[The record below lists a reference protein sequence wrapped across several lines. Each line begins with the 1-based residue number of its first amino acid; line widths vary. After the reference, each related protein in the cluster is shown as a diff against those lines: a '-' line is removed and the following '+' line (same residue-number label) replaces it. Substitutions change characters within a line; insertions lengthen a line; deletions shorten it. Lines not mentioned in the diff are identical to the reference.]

1 MIRHRQPVPR
11 GFTLLEVMTVAAIV
25 GVLASVA
32 IPEFSRLMI
41 RSKTAERSY
50 VLQHVRR
57 MVYDQFIQN
66 GSLPPLLAGAWNPA
80 PPETTFKRTF
90 DFTQPGWKTIFPGGA
105 EIEGTLYYSYL
116 FQVIE
121 VASPPLLLLMARGD
135 LDGDGAPSDK
145 IIWLQRIEGVYQTLL
160 ELPVA
165 GAEDGTTF

>member
-1 MIRHRQPVPR
+1 MKPQRQASPR
-11 GFTLLEVMTVAAIV
+11 GFTLLELMTVVAIV

-32 IPEFSRLMI
+32 IPEFGRLMI

-66 GSLPPLLAGAWNPA
+66 GSLPPFLGGGWNPA
-80 PPETTFKRTF
+80 PPETQHKRSF
-90 DFTQPGWKTIFPGGA
+90 DFSQPGWASIFPDRGG
-105 EIEGTLYYSYL
+105 IEGALYYSYL

>member
-1 MIRHRQPVPR
+1 MKRHRQASPR
-11 GFTLLEVMTVAAIV
+11 GFTLLELMTTAAIV

-32 IPEFSRLMI
+32 IPEFGRLLI
-41 RSKTAERSY
+41 RSKTAERTY

-66 GSLPPLLAGAWNPA
+66 GSLPPLLAGGWNPV
-80 PPETTFKRTF
+80 PPETQAKRVF
-90 DFTQPGWKTIFPGGA
+90 DFSQPGWKTIFPGGG

-116 FQVIE
+116 FQAIE

-135 LDGDGAPSDK
+135 LDGDGVPSDK

-160 ELPVA
+160 ELPAA
-165 GAEDGTTF
+165 GSEDGATF